1 MIKSFYKKLTL
12 LIIDAI
18 IISVS
23 IWLAFLFRLDY
34 YFSLTSI
41 NKFIFTI
48 YFIIFFI
55 CYSYFNIYKIII
67 RFIDYHSILKIIKAT
82 IFAQCILIVINI
94 YSYNY
99 IFFPRAISFIAP
111 VIIAILIALSRVL
124 MSFLVNSKDR
134 FIYKKRNVVIYGIS
148 KNTVLFSQGLR
159 NLSFIY
165 NVIGFI
171 NNKTEFKEREVNG
184 IEILKFDNDLINT
197 LKKKN
202 VTDLFVLDNV
212 IDKQLDSYFFEIF
225 NKLNIRI
232 VKLPSDNISFI
243 DFITG
248 KRFVNKTFDI
258 NFNDIVKRPKIEV
271 KDTLLKKKLFNKTV
285 LITGAGGSIGSE
297 LSLQIAQ
304 LKPKKLVL
312 LDISEF
318 NLFNIFNKIKSIND
332 FNGNK
337 VDLILGDCSDGNF
350 VSNSLNVYEFD
361 EIYHAAAYKHVKFL
375 EENVFSAIKNNIFGT
390 LNIVNFAIKNKVKNF
405 IFISTDKAVNPKS
418 VLGITKKFGEMI
430 VEYKYR
436 FQKNNSNYL
445 VVRFGNVIGST
456 GSAIPLF
463 IKQVKQGG
471 PVIVKNKK
479 TQRYFMSIKEA
490 VELVLYSS
498 LINKEFNIYALDM
511 GSQIKIYDVVMRIIK
526 LCGFNIKDKQHP
538 DGDILIKVGNLEKG
552 EKIQEELTL
561 GKNLKKTSHPRILL
575 CDEMNKYKFVPK
587 KIIYLNTLLKHNK
600 ISRKFLFKLIN

>member
-1 MIKSFYKKLTL
+1 MIKSFYKKATL

-23 IWLAFLFRLDY
+23 IWLSFLFRLDY
-34 YFSLTSI
+34 YYSLTSI
-41 NKFIFTI
+41 NKFIFAI

-55 CYSYFNIYKIII
+55 FYSYFNIYKIII
-67 RFIDYHSILKIIKAT
+67 RFIDYYSILKIIKAT

-99 IFFPRAISFIAP
+99 IFFPRTISFIAP
-111 VIIAILIALSRVL
+111 VIIIILIVLSRIL

-202 VTDLFVLDNV
+202 VTDLFVFDNV
-212 IDKQLDSYFFEIF
+212 IGEQLDSYFFEIF

-258 NFNDIVKRPKIEV
+258 NFNDIVKRPKIEA

-312 LDISEF
+312 LDISEL
-318 NLFNIFNKIKSIND
+318 NLFNY
-332 FNGNK
+332 
-337 VDLILGDCSDGNF
+337 LICIQ
-350 VSNSLNVYEFD
+350 SLNP
-361 EIYHAAAYKHVKFL
+361 
-375 EENVFSAIKNNIFGT
+375 
-390 LNIVNFAIKNKVKNF
+390 LN
-405 IFISTDKAVNPKS
+405 
-418 VLGITKKFGEMI
+418 
-430 VEYKYR
+430 Y
-436 FQKNNSNYL
+436 QSNG
-445 VVRFGNVIGST
+445 V
-456 GSAIPLF
+456 
-463 IKQVKQGG
+463 Q
-471 PVIVKNKK
+471 
-479 TQRYFMSIKEA
+479 
-490 VELVLYSS
+490 
-498 LINKEFNIYALDM
+498 
-511 GSQIKIYDVVMRIIK
+511 
-526 LCGFNIKDKQHP
+526 
-538 DGDILIKVGNLEKG
+538 
-552 EKIQEELTL
+552 
-561 GKNLKKTSHPRILL
+561 
-575 CDEMNKYKFVPK
+575 
-587 KIIYLNTLLKHNK
+587 
-600 ISRKFLFKLIN
+600 